1 MEQVTVLGAGLAG
14 CEAAWALA
22 RRGIPVT
29 LYEMKPQRFSPAH
42 KSGDLAEL
50 ICSNSLKAARVNS
63 AAGLLKEEMRR
74 LGSLLLGCAAQCAV
88 PAGGALAVDREEFSR
103 LATQAI
109 EGEPLITLRR
119 EEAADLP
126 REGIVIVA
134 TGPLTSEALSEKILA
149 LCGGGLS
156 FFDAAA
162 PIVTRESLDW
172 DHCFAASRYGREE
185 EGSDGDYVNC
195 PMNKEEYDRFVEE
208 LIAAERAPVHS
219 FDARDPKVYEGCM
232 PIEVLA
238 SRGHDAIRFG
248 PMKPVGLRDP
258 RTGHRPWAVV
268 QLRKENREGTLFN
281 LVGFQ
286 TNLKFG
292 EQKRAFGLIPGL
304 AKAEFVRY
312 GVMHRNTFLDSPR
325 LLEGDF
331 SFRGRP
337 GLYFAG
343 QITGVEGYMES
354 AGSGL
359 LAGINAA
366 RRLAGKEPLLLPE
379 TTMLGA
385 LSRHV
390 SRYEGKDFQ
399 PMGANFGVLPPL
411 GEKIRDKQRR
421 YEALAQRALQ
431 DLAACCKASGEPLTD
446 SAQGAEGKES
456 V

>member
-1 MEQVTVLGAGLAG
+1 MEQVTVLGGGLAG

-126 REGIVIVA
+126 REGVVIVA

-172 DHCFAASRYGREE
+172 DHCFAASRYGTEI
-185 EGSDGDYVNC
+185 
-195 PMNKEEYDRFVEE
+195 M
-208 LIAAERAPVHS
+208 
-219 FDARDPKVYEGCM
+219 
-232 PIEVLA
+232 
-238 SRGHDAIRFG
+238 
-248 PMKPVGLRDP
+248 
-258 RTGHRPWAVV
+258 
-268 QLRKENREGTLFN
+268 
-281 LVGFQ
+281 
-286 TNLKFG
+286 
-292 EQKRAFGLIPGL
+292 
-304 AKAEFVRY
+304 
-312 GVMHRNTFLDSPR
+312 
-325 LLEGDF
+325 
-331 SFRGRP
+331 
-337 GLYFAG
+337 
-343 QITGVEGYMES
+343 
-354 AGSGL
+354 
-359 LAGINAA
+359 
-366 RRLAGKEPLLLPE
+366 
-379 TTMLGA
+379 
-385 LSRHV
+385 
-390 SRYEGKDFQ
+390 
-399 PMGANFGVLPPL
+399 
-411 GEKIRDKQRR
+411 
-421 YEALAQRALQ
+421 
-431 DLAACCKASGEPLTD
+431 
-446 SAQGAEGKES
+446 
-456 V
+456 